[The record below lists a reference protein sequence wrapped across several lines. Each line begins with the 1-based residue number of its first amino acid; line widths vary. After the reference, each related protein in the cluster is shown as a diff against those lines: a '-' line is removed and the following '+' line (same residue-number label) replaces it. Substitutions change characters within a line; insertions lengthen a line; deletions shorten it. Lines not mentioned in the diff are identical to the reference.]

1 MHLFSFLQLAGGIA
15 FVLAEPVPRHQ
26 HAPIKPRCLNET
38 DPPYPIPTGYESL
51 KHRPSGFPFP
61 TGIFPSGV
69 FPSGVFPSG
78 VFPTGTGLPF
88 PSDPYSYPTPFPKSY
103 PILTTAPIAT
113 GTGTAGPLSYFST
126 GTPLY
131 PNSTVAT
138 LTILATGSSYII
150 LSTGT
155 SYSTSSALDPNAT
168 TSGAPYPVPSNST
181 IAGTGTGTSGP
192 TAASISAS
200 YPTAGPTGS
209 SSTSTSSVGTVSSIL
224 ATTTFSSTNGP
235 FSFTT
240 VTKSVPSEYF
250 YHHHHKGHHGHK
262 DKDPFKDDPFGY
274 GPFRGGFGDDG

>member
-1 MHLFSFLQLAGGIA
+1 
-15 FVLAEPVPRHQ
+15 
-26 HAPIKPRCLNET
+26 
-38 DPPYPIPTGYESL
+38 
-51 KHRPSGFPFP
+51 
-61 TGIFPSGV
+61 
-69 FPSGVFPSG
+69 VFPSG

-88 PSDPYSYPTPFPKSY
+88 PSDPYYYPTPFPTSY

-138 LTILATGSSYII
+138 STILATGSSYII

-192 TAASISAS
+192 TAPASISVS

-224 ATTTFSSTNGP
+224 ATMTFSSTNGP

-250 YHHHHKGHHGHK
+250 YHHRKGHHGHK
-262 DKDPFKDDPFGY
+262 DKDPFVSSPASIA
-274 GPFRGGFGDDG
+274 